1 MFKEIV
7 TKAVIGKGKK
17 YFKNNY
23 NLLVDNNANTIL
35 GCWVINHEFKGYV
48 SGEKVVIDGSFDVN
62 IWYSY
67 DGDKK
72 TSVATKNI
80 SYTETVNVRT
90 KEGTSIAG
98 SDIIV
103 RVLKQPSCSN
113 VKAKDDVIDFD
124 IEKELGIEVVND
136 AKVKIAIEDD
146 EEPWDTIEDDEEE
159 IEKKIDKEVKEDFI

>member
-23 NLLVDNNANTIL
+23 NLLAEHNANTIL
-35 GCWVINHEFKGYV
+35 GCWVINHNFKGSV
-48 SGEKVVIDGSFDVN
+48 VNDKVVIDGHFDIN

-67 DGDKK
+67 DEDQK
-72 TSVATKNI
+72 TAVATKNI
-80 SYTETVNVRT
+80 EYTETVNVKT
-90 KEGTSIAG
+90 KTGTSISG

-103 RVLKQPSCSN
+103 RALKQPSCSN
-113 VKAKDDVIDFD
+113 VKVKDDVIEFD

-136 AKVKIAIEDD
+136 EKVKIAIEDD
-146 EEPWDTIEDDEEE
+146 EEPWETIEDEEE
-159 IEKKIDKEVKEDFI
+159 VEKKIDEEVKEDFI

>member
-23 NLLVDNNANTIL
+23 NLLVENNANTVL
-35 GCWVINHEFKGYV
+35 GCWVINHEFKGTV
-48 SGEKVVIDGSFDVN
+48 KGEKVVIDGSFDVN

-67 DGDKK
+67 EDDKK
-72 TSVATKNI
+72 TAVATKNV
-80 SYTETVNVRT
+80 SYSETVNIKT
-90 KEGTSIAG
+90 KDGMAING

-103 RVLKQPSCSN
+103 RVLKQPTCNN
-113 VKAKDDVIDFD
+113 VKVKDDVIEFD

-136 AKVKIAIEDD
+136 EKVKIAIEED
-146 EEPWDTIEDDEEE
+146 EEPWETLEDDEEE
-159 IEKKIDKEVKEDFI
+159 VEKKIDEEIKEDFI

>member
-1 MFKEIV
+1 MYKEIV

-23 NLLVDNNANTIL
+23 NLLAENNANTIL

-48 SGEKVVIDGSFDVN
+48 SGDKVVIDGKFDIN

-67 DGDKK
+67 DDDKK
-72 TSVATKNI
+72 TAVASKSI
-80 SYTETVNVRT
+80 SYSETVNVKT
-90 KEGTSIAG
+90 KNGTALQG

-103 RVLKQPSCSN
+103 RALKQPSCSN
-113 VKAKDDVIDFD
+113 VRAKDDVIEFD

-136 AKVKIAIEDD
+136 EKVKIAIEED
-146 EEPWDTIEDDEEE
+146 EEPWDTLDDDQEQ
-159 IEKKIDKEVKEDFI
+159 IEKTIDEEVKEDFI

>member
-1 MFKEIV
+1 MYKEIV

-23 NLLVDNNANTIL
+23 SLLTDNNANTIL
-35 GCWVINHEFKGYV
+35 GCWVINHNFKGYV
-48 SGEKVVIDGSFDVN
+48 SGEKVIIDGNFDIN

-67 DGDKK
+67 DDDKK

-80 SYTETVNVRT
+80 SYSESVSVKT
-90 KEGTSIAG
+90 KSGTSLTG

-103 RVLKQPSCSN
+103 RALKQPSCSN
-113 VKAKDDVIDFD
+113 VRSKDDVIEFD

-136 AKVKIAIEDD
+136 EKVKIAIEED
-146 EEPWDTIEDDEEE
+146 EEPWDTIEDEEE
-159 IEKKIDKEVKEDFI
+159 LSKAIDEEVKEDFI

>member
-23 NLLVDNNANTIL
+23 NLLAEHNANTIL
-35 GCWVINHEFKGYV
+35 GCWVINHKFKGTV
-48 SGEKVVIDGSFDVN
+48 VGDKVFIDGNFD
-62 IWYSY
+62 I
-67 DGDKK
+67 K
-72 TSVATKNI
+72 TKT
-80 SYTETVNVRT
+80 
-90 KEGTSIAG
+90 GTSIEG

-103 RVLKQPSCSN
+103 RALKQPSCSN
-113 VKAKDDVIDFD
+113 VKIKDDVIDFD

-146 EEPWDTIEDDEEE
+146 EDPWDTIDDDIEEVD
-159 IEKKIDKEVKEDFI
+159 KKIDEEVKEDFI